1 MLRKGA
7 GRQRGQAIVFVSVTL
22 VVVLISLNFLYKAGR
37 LTSTKMRL
45 QNAADAAAYSAAVV
59 EARDLNFAAYINR
72 AMIANEVAIGQMVGL
87 HSWAFHWASFHYY
100 LNGYF
105 RQFVEPIFPPVTTPL
120 VNGISA
126 GTRFMFQ
133 IPGNFLQPVF
143 KVGANAG
150 TTVLHNINKVF
161 GYAQQGYHFASV
173 LYAISAIDQTISDNA
188 PNAKISDYGMLTLLG
203 HAATFGAIP
212 SMPGSFVKTYRSTR
226 PSGTSAPPAEGEP
239 EASENQ
245 TGMARFAALTRAS
258 RDDFTLWRGWEMP
271 LYIPPILP
279 VDIHESINFG
289 FNAVVFSVDITITV
303 DFELD
308 FRLAR
313 YGGTELRHRTDN
325 SDGTK
330 FGWQAVDTTGLS
342 IHFHFSVDATLE
354 ACLLGICGDIG
365 VGGTA
370 TLSGGRL
377 DLELRARLLGESIV
391 IPVVPNVPFPTSA
404 PFAAGSAQVGNNA
417 SGNFNRGLTDMN
429 TFTNNFAS
437 EDYGQAHEHFGAWQ
451 GGVPFIPSMTDPVI
465 PCVNPGGP
473 CQVPTVATHIG
484 LPKHKSNQSYRGL
497 PSYLDTVPQ
506 TDPWGFEAPYL
517 ILGLVQDGMPTI
529 TANFNEPSGRLQL
542 SDELADGE
550 VAVISKAEVY
560 FKRPSDLS
568 WFRRN
573 DGLEEQGSAF
583 NPYWNARLVQT
594 THADRMVALWLQQ
607 KENFYNLP
615 FSMPDLPDWADPTE
629 WF

>member
-1 MLRKGA
+1 
-7 GRQRGQAIVFVSVTL
+7 VFVTVTL
-22 VVVLISLNFLYKAGR
+22 VVVLISLNFLYKAGK

-105 RQFVEPIFPPVTTPL
+105 RQFIEPIFPPVTTPI
-120 VNGISA
+120 VNTVSA

-143 KVGANAG
+143 RTGANVG

-161 GYAQQGYHFASV
+161 GYSQQGYHFASV
-173 LYAISAIDQTISDNA
+173 LYAISAIDASLQDNV
-188 PNAKISDYGMLTLLG
+188 PDRDGDGSPDAKLSDYGMVTLLG
-203 HAATFGAIP
+203 HAATFGAVP
-212 SMPGSFVKTYRSTR
+212 SIPGSFVKTYRSTR
-226 PSGTSAPPAEGEP
+226 PQTASNPPASGEP
-239 EASENQ
+239 TPTENQ
-245 TGMARFAALTRAS
+245 QGMARFAALTRDS
-258 RDDFTLWRGWEMP
+258 RDDFTLWRGWELP

-279 VDIHESINFG
+279 LDIHESINFG
-289 FNAVVFSVDITITV
+289 FDAVVFSVDITITV

-313 YGGTELRHRTDN
+313 YGASELRHAGSS

-330 FGWQAVDTTGLS
+330 FRWEGVDTTGLS
-342 IHFHFSVDATLE
+342 IHFHFSVDATIE
-354 ACLLGICGDIG
+354 ACLLGVCGDVE

-377 DLELRARLLGESIV
+377 DLELRASLLGEDIV
-391 IPVVPNVPFPTSA
+391 IPIVPNLPFPTSA
-404 PFAAGSAQVGNNA
+404 PFAAGSAQVGSTA
-417 SGNFNRGLTDMN
+417 SRNFNKGLVDMN
-429 TFTNNFAS
+429 TLTNDFDT

-451 GGVPFIPSMTDPVI
+451 AGVPFIPSFTDPVI
-465 PCVNPGGP
+465 PCVSPGGP
-473 CQVPTVATHIG
+473 CQVPTVATHIK
-484 LPKHKSNQSYRGL
+484 LPKHKSNTSYKGL

-506 TDPWGFEAPYL
+506 TDPWAFEAPYL
-517 ILGLVQDGMPTI
+517 ILGLVQDENIYGQNAP
-529 TANFNEPSGRLQL
+529 EPSGRLQL
-542 SDELADGE
+542 TDRLADEE
-550 VAVISKAEVY
+550 VGVVAKAEVY
-560 FKRPSDLS
+560 FKRPTDLA
-568 WFRRN
+568 WFRRA
-573 DGLEEQGSAF
+573 DGLDEQGSAF
-583 NPYWNARLVQT
+583 NPYWNARLVQP

-607 KENFYNLP
+607 KENFYDGP
-615 FSMPDLPDWADPTE
+615 FNPENWDLPDWADPRN